1 MERSGTYTVQEV
13 KKPAA
18 KPAAVKQQVPSK
30 RAKPEPQEEGTHG
43 ADEPKAAK
51 KKKVNSKQQKAAAQ
65 ASDIR
70 SMFGKKK

>member
-1 MERSGTYTVQEV
+1 M
-13 KKPAA
+13 
-18 KPAAVKQQVPSK
+18 KQLAPSK
-30 RAKPEPQEEGTHG
+30 RAKPEAQEDATG
-43 ADEPKAAK
+43 AEEPKAAK

>member
-1 MERSGTYTVQEV
+1 MYSTVQEV

-18 KPAAVKQQVPSK
+18 AKPAPVKQQVPSK
-30 RAKPEPQEEGTHG
+30 RAKPEPQEDG
-43 ADEPKAAK
+43 AQGEEPKAAK
-51 KKKVNSKQQKAAAQ
+51 KKKPTSKHQKAAVQ